1 MPVLSWHLTDESG
14 EGANGRVR
22 TCEGPTACAD
32 LIGRV
37 RQLVYGDHPSMSL
50 RIALAQ
56 TRQTDDFDDNI
67 AAIFEA
73 LDQAAAAGAR
83 IVCLPEAQTVG
94 YRVDIVPA
102 DAPVPAARLE
112 QVHRDVAARCK
123 ELNLACILGTE
134 TPVACGKPFNTALVI
149 NERGEVLG
157 SHHKSALT
165 PLDAVAYSPGDGT
178 YETFTLCGVCVGVV
192 ICFEGAFLAFTVSL

>member
-1 MPVLSWHLTDESG
+1 
-14 EGANGRVR
+14 
-22 TCEGPTACAD
+22 
-32 LIGRV
+32 
-37 RQLVYGDHPSMSL
+37 MSL

-56 TRQTDDFDDNI
+56 TRQTDDFDDNV

-102 DAPVPAARLE
+102 DAPVPTAQLE

-134 TPVACGKPFNTALVI
+134 TPVAGGKPFNTALVI
-149 NERGEVLG
+149 SERGEVLG

-178 YETFTLCGVCVGVV
+178 FETFTLCGVCVGVV
-192 ICFEGAFLAFTVSL
+192 ICFEGARASRSPSTTQTLRLCRYISMLCQGFALRKLRSSA